1 MQFFL
6 ADYIHPQKLMGY
18 TTEISKIASN
28 LSLVKPLADNVKE
41 KAATGQHTPFTQM
54 TVSGRWIVVYT
65 ANGVNDED
73 TMMYFTDFRV
83 ELDAS
88 AISHMVSANSLGNMK
103 VLQFR
108 YDGVYK
114 DTMDVFDITYCNTGE
129 RILKSN
135 LVVCDSDQQVL
146 DVAKALNVLPMI
158 TSVKD
163 SDKIKVVMADEKIE
177 DGDILTVNAFA
188 LIRFAKT
195 ATEQAGFGY
204 LKLYDLTNNYALID
218 DFAKALEQL
227 GGKFDRAVFVEKF
240 NPVRW
245 N

>member
-28 LSLVKPLADNVKE
+28 LSLIKPLADNVKE
-41 KAATGQHTPFTQM
+41 KAATGQQTPFTQM

-83 ELDAS
+83 ELDNS
-88 AISHMVSANSLGNMK
+88 AISHMVSANTLGNMK

-114 DTMDVFDITYCNTGE
+114 VTMDVFDITYCNTGE
-129 RILKSN
+129 RILKKQSGG
-135 LVVCDSDQQVL
+135 LRLRS
-146 DVAKALNVLPMI
+146 A
-158 TSVKD
+158 SVGCGEGLKC
-163 SDKIKVVMADEKIE
+163 
-177 DGDILTVNAFA
+177 FA
-188 LIRFAKT
+188 NDHIGQR
-195 ATEQAGFGY
+195 
-204 LKLYDLTNNYALID
+204 
-218 DFAKALEQL
+218 L
-227 GGKFDRAVFVEKF
+227 GQ
-240 NPVRW
+240 N
-245 N
+245 